1 MQIQISVQ
9 IQITVQ
15 IQIRSTLQIPEN
27 AEDWCV
33 GGWAPALCV
42 GRSQWVPLKCQAKS
56 NALEIKVKVQFTG
69 MIRLKSKEKLNAK

>member
-15 IQIRSTLQIPEN
+15 IQIQSTLQIPEN

-42 GRSQWVPLKCQAKS
+42 GRSQWGLTQMSSKIKRFRNKGKSTIHWDRTQKSGKIKC
-56 NALEIKVKVQFTG
+56 
-69 MIRLKSKEKLNAK
+69 